1 MMICSSSPPPPHGAA
16 LVTDLP
22 ERLRLETRDLHALS
36 ERSGVMRSLIDG
48 QLDRSGYVA
57 LMRNLH
63 ALYAALEAA
72 LNRHPDEPAL
82 AVLGA
87 PLFHREAALAS
98 DLAALHGP
106 DWQAALPLVPA
117 TAVYVARLQAL
128 ADTDPVLLAAHA
140 YVRYLGDLHGG
151 QMLKRLV
158 TRSLAASG
166 EGAPVAA
173 TRFYDFGTDDEVL
186 ALRQAFRAG
195 LARVAVDAAT
205 ADRLVTE
212 ARWAFK
218 QHVDLF
224 TELEAVAPSGTHAAA
239 NAAANASA

>member
-1 MMICSSSPPPPHGAA
+1 
-16 LVTDLP
+16 
-22 ERLRLETRDLHALS
+22 
-36 ERSGVMRSLIDG
+36 MRSLIGG
-48 QLDRSGYVA
+48 QLGRNGYID

-63 ALYAALEAA
+63 ALYAALETA
-72 LNRHPDEPAL
+72 LNRHAGEPAL

-87 PLFHREAALAS
+87 PLFHREAALAN
-98 DLAALHGP
+98 DLNALYGP
-106 DWQAALPLVPA
+106 DWRTARPLVTA

-128 ADTDPVLLAAHA
+128 ADTDPVLLVAHA

-173 TRFYDFGTDDEVL
+173 TRFYEFGTDDEVL

-224 TELEAVAPSGTHAAA
+224 TELEAVAPSGMQAAARAATHAAA